1 MEVEYNVFDDK
12 KEHER
17 ILKANRECFTEA
29 ILWKELGGR
38 RAWLYHSKFRDAMYD
53 LANDFDEKGYNEAA
67 NMLREKLQSTQLD
80 NDIRSQLPI
89 KP

>member
-1 MEVEYNVFDDK
+1 MFLMTR